1 MAEDQNVAASSSSST
16 ENNLFE
22 HFWPHVFI
30 TPALL
35 SKMIQSQRETAAAAA
50 SRGAD
55 QSSFYRM
62 ADTSWSQL
70 VLGIHEVLILAGSYL
85 AQRVSRSRA
94 TMKAELPTYLLWWLL
109 LLYLDIIHPT
119 GRTISA

>member
-1 MAEDQNVAASSSSST
+1 MVEDQNVPASSSSSSEGT
-16 ENNLFE
+16 
-22 HFWPHVFI
+22 FI
-30 TPALL
+30 QDDPVPA
-35 SKMIQSQRETAAAAA
+35 RTAAAAA

-55 QSSFYRM
+55 QSPFYRM